1 MSRYNFVSPGAEAGN
16 AIEKFLMQRELDKRR
31 DMLATLAQQNTQADN
46 ERADAALRL
55 QQRSADATTESNRL
69 ARENAEGERKFRR
82 ASTIA
87 TTGLPGVLDA
97 DTAGLLRGEGFGTL
111 IKEGQPQQG
120 AFLGNDENQIPQ
132 YEVKPGILEF
142 AGGSQYQNARAAEAA
157 RASEGEAS
165 RQAAAERAR
174 EANDNRTSLAQLAA
188 GNRNETAALRN
199 QLTQQ
204 QIDAAREKAD
214 AAKRAEKN
222 AADAVTGYQGDIE
235 SVLNDLIDE
244 QGNLRPEVAGVVGA
258 FDARTPNLTEGS
270 NTAMAKLDHLIG
282 LLDVNKLREMKAQ
295 SRTGATGF
303 GALNEKE
310 LGILESAGSTLRN
323 RRQGE
328 GAYAA
333 ELKRIRDTVHKGQAP
348 TAANADPLGL
358 R

>member
-1 MSRYNFVSPGAEAGN
+1 
-16 AIEKFLMQRELDKRR
+16 
-31 DMLATLAQQNTQADN
+31 
-46 ERADAALRL
+46 
-55 QQRSADATTESNRL
+55 
-69 ARENAEGERKFRR
+69 
-82 ASTIA
+82 
-87 TTGLPGVLDA
+87 
-97 DTAGLLRGEGFGTL
+97 
-111 IKEGQPQQG
+111 
-120 AFLGNDENQIPQ
+120 
-132 YEVKPGILEF
+132 VKPGILDF
-142 AGGSQYQNARAAEAA
+142 AGGTQYQNARAAEAA

-328 GAYAA
+328 GSYAA